1 MPTPRPLFV
10 ALLFAG
16 LASAPA
22 HAASDLVISQVY
34 GGGGNSGATLTHD
47 FIELFNRGAT
57 PIELAGHSVQYASA
71 NGPTWQVTTLPSVTL
86 QPGQFFLIQ
95 QAKGSGGSQALP
107 AADTIGTIAMSASSG
122 KVALVSAASALSGT
136 CPTSGVL
143 DLVGF
148 GSANCAENQAT
159 PVLSNTTA
167 ALRTPVCADTDNNT
181 NDFVTGAPTPR
192 NSASTLAPCGGG
204 GGPVEPPTPTLTP
217 IPAIQGSGAESP
229 LVGQQI
235 TTSGVVTKLNNNG
248 YYLQDPLGDGDDTTS
263 DGIFVFTG
271 GAPTVQVGDLIRL
284 SATVSE
290 FKTGTGAAAQANPV
304 TQLTG
309 ASGIET
315 LATGLVLAPIAIPF
329 PEAVEGDLE
338 RYEGMLVRF
347 EMPLTASQN
356 FFQGRYGQV
365 TLSADGRLEKPTNRH
380 PAGSAEA
387 LVMADDN
394 ARRRIILDDG
404 TTQQNPN
411 PIPYIGDDN
420 TLRAGD
426 TVTGLTGV
434 IDYGLATNRSD
445 GLSDYR
451 IHPTEAPVFQ
461 RDHPRPPLP
470 APVGGNISVASFNV
484 LNYFSSI
491 DHPGAQCFPSMTRA
505 DCRGADSTLEL
516 ARQRAKIVD
525 AIQHLDADVV
535 GLMEIE
541 NNGETA
547 VQDLVDALNQAM
559 GASTWAS
566 VGLPVGGTG
575 DDAIRQAMI
584 YQPARLARVGDA
596 VSDTDAIHS
605 RPPLAQTFAAANG
618 EQFSVVVNHF
628 KSKGSCPD
636 AGDINADQGDMQGCW
651 NALRT
656 QQAQALRV
664 FAEQLGNDVLVIGD
678 LNAYGKEDPIL
689 EFTANGYVDE
699 LARYNHF
706 AYTYVFDGEAG
717 TLDHALA
724 SASLSARVS
733 GATAWH
739 INADEPSVIDYNTE
753 FKPQDLYAPHAYR
766 SSDHDPVLVGLNL
779 VKRINGTAGRDVL
792 VGTAGD
798 DILYGGPGADKLTG
812 NGGRD
817 VFVYTSMRDAMDVI
831 TDFTPGMDRIDLSQ
845 LLAAIG
851 YGGGNA
857 IADGYVR
864 LINAN
869 GATSLQVDSDGP
881 GGRAAFRPLLLLQ
894 GVGAA
899 QIDAARDLGL

>member
-1 MPTPRPLFV
+1 MPIPRPLCV

-16 LASAPA
+16 LASTPA
-22 HAASDLVISQVY
+22 HAVSNLAISQVL
-34 GGGGNSGATLTHD
+34 GGGNSGMTLT
-47 FIELFNRGAT
+47 
-57 PIELAGHSVQYASA
+57 S
-71 NGPTWQVTTLPSVTL
+71 
-86 QPGQFFLIQ
+86 
-95 QAKGSGGSQALP
+95 
-107 AADTIGTIAMSASSG
+107 
-122 KVALVSAASALSGT
+122 
-136 CPTSGVL
+136 
-143 DLVGF
+143 
-148 GSANCAENQAT
+148 
-159 PVLSNTTA
+159 
-167 ALRTPVCADTDNNT
+167 
-181 NDFVTGAPTPR
+181 
-192 NSASTLAPCGGG
+192 
-204 GGPVEPPTPTLTP
+204 
-217 IPAIQGSGAESP
+217 IPAIQGSGAVSP
-229 LVGQQI
+229 LLGQQVR
-235 TTSGVVTKLNNNG
+235 TGGVVTKLNNNG
-248 YYLQDPLGDGDDTTS
+248 YYLQDPLGDGDEATS

-271 GAPTVQVGDLIRL
+271 GTPTVQVGNLIRL
-284 SATVSE
+284 TATVSE

-304 TQLTG
+304 TQMTG
-309 ASGIET
+309 ASGIEI
-315 LATGLVLAPIAIPF
+315 LATGLFITPTAIPF

-338 RYEGMLVRF
+338 RHEGMLVRF
-347 EMPLTASQN
+347 EMPLTVSQN
-356 FFQGRYGQV
+356 FFQGRFGQV
-365 TLSADGRLEKPTNRH
+365 TLSAQGRLEKPTNRH

-387 LVMADDN
+387 LAMADDN

-411 PIPYIGDDN
+411 PIPYIGVDN

-426 TVTGLTGV
+426 SVTGLTGV
-434 IDYGLATNRSD
+434 IDYGLATHLGN

-451 IHPTEAPVFQ
+451 IHPTETPVFQ

-491 DHPGAQCFPSMTRA
+491 DQPGAQCFPSMTRA
-505 DCRGADSTLEL
+505 DCRGADSALEL

-525 AIQHLDADVV
+525 AIQRLDADVV

-547 VQDLVDALNQAM
+547 VQGLVNALNQAM
-559 GASTWAS
+559 GAGTWAS

-575 DDAIRQAMI
+575 GDAIRQAMI

-596 VSDTDAIHS
+596 ISDTDAIHN

-618 EQFSVVVNHF
+618 ERFSVIVNHF
-628 KSKGSCPD
+628 KSKGGCPA
-636 AGDINADQGDMQGCW
+636 AGDANADQGDLQGCW

-656 QQAQALRV
+656 QQARALRV
-664 FAEQLGNDVLVIGD
+664 FAAQLGNDVLVIGD

-689 EFTANGYVDE
+689 EFTAHGYVDE
-699 LARYNHF
+699 LARFNDF
-706 AYTYVFDGEAG
+706 AYTFVFDGEAG
-717 TLDHALA
+717 TLDHVLA

-766 SSDHDPVLVGLNL
+766 SSDHDPVLVGLHL
-779 VKRINGTAGRDVL
+779 VKHIVGTPGRDIL
-792 VGTAGD
+792 AGTPGD
-798 DILYGGPGADKLTG
+798 DLIRGGHGADTLTG

-817 VFVYTSMRDAMDVI
+817 VFVYTSMRDAMDII
-831 TDFTPGMDRIDLSQ
+831 TDFTPGMDRIDLTQ

-851 YGGGNA
+851 SGGGNA

-864 LINAN
+864 LINAQ
-869 GATSLQVDSDGP
+869 GATYLHVDSDGP
-881 GGRAAFRPLLLLQ
+881 GGRAAFRPLLRLQ